1 MAGTDQRPEGIPPRE
16 SSPGEEEKDQL
27 PQVRSPPQAPPRAK
41 APAHPVPQ
49 RGRLAEW
56 GSLPL
61 LPLLSGSPDS
71 SRLPSQCPC
80 WAGSHCCHLPTWT
93 RGRPGPLP
101 KPAEPPQLTGSPRH
115 PWPQACPPPTSPRTP
130 TAGRPGRTPPAPAPP
145 PRTAGDCLGLAQAAS
160 PACWP
165 ASSLPRQRHLL
176 PPPPTVLLPRGLVP
190 KLLTPPAG
198 PRGPCD
204 TEGTREGSGLR
215 CGGSEKSWETS
226 GGWRRVHAGT
236 PTPDPNTHTHSNT
249 LTHAH
254 WPFLSTH

>member
-130 TAGRPGRTPPAPAPP
+130 TAGRPGRTPPAPGTATPHCGRLPGARSGSLSSLLASLQPPPAEAPP
-145 PRTAGDCLGLAQAAS
+145 PAPSHSA
-160 PACWP
+160 PAP
-165 ASSLPRQRHLL
+165 
-176 PPPPTVLLPRGLVP
+176 G
-190 KLLTPPAG
+190 AG
-198 PRGPCD
+198 P
-204 TEGTREGSGLR
+204 
-215 CGGSEKSWETS
+215 
-226 GGWRRVHAGT
+226 
-236 PTPDPNTHTHSNT
+236 
-249 LTHAH
+249 
-254 WPFLSTH
+254 